1 MQGITKSSGIG
12 AATCGYSTSLDP
24 MAPTLNYSAL
34 SSGIHH
40 AYLYRWNDHSRSAQG
55 HSWASHSPGSVR
67 NQTCNFVLACFI
79 TLIHQ
84 PINFPLPS
92 SFTIRTSGDAQVS
105 GRSRDRVGLEGK
117 PAAVTTHCFPST
129 EENQASSL
137 VGWDIP
143 IASIPTAKID
153 GTAVEGILKRPVP
166 FQKITTWVF

>member
-12 AATCGYSTSLDP
+12 TATCGYSTSLDP
-24 MAPTLNYSAL
+24 KAPTINYSAL

-40 AYLYRWNDHSRSAQG
+40 GCLYRWNDHSRSAQG
-55 HSWASHSPGSVR
+55 HSWASHSPGSVLP
-67 NQTCNFVLACFI
+67 NLQLCACLLYHLDSS
-79 TLIHQ
+79 THQ
-84 PINFPLPS
+84 LPPSPQLHKPHLWRCPGFWKVPWS
-92 SFTIRTSGDAQVS
+92 SGP
-105 GRSRDRVGLEGK
+105 GGLT
-117 PAAVTTHCFPST
+117 AAVTSHWFPST

-143 IASIPTAKID
+143 SIQTAKID